1 MRDLGTSASLRLPL
15 GLLLVL
21 LLGGCMPSLLATATP
36 AATQTPTPTSSPAP
50 TAPPTPA
57 ATSSPAPTA
66 VPALALDP
74 PPGADPRQVE
84 VSIEPQLPADGDGR
98 IIVRVTSL
106 AEARIDELV
115 LRWPTELDEALF
127 LAPFTP
133 TPERIADGGDPLVQ
147 PWTKWVVGSG
157 EQGEP
162 AGTTSLGWGPL
173 LAGATLE
180 IPVVVTRVTS
190 GPVAFD
196 LQVLAG
202 NDLLQ
207 LSDGRPAEVRVE
219 LP

>member
-1 MRDLGTSASLRLPL
+1 MSRRLPL
-15 GLLLVL
+15 LLGLGLCL
-21 LLGGCMPSLLATATP
+21 LLGACMPSLLST
-36 AATQTPTPTSSPAP
+36 
-50 TAPPTPA
+50 PTPA
-57 ATSSPAPTA
+57 ATPTPSPTSSPTPTA
-66 VPALALDP
+66 PSTPAATGSPVPTAEPALALDP
-74 PPGADPRQVE
+74 PPRSDPRQVE

-106 AEARIDELV
+106 AEVLIEELV

-147 PWTKWVVGSG
+147 PWTKWVVGPG
-157 EQGEP
+157 EQDEP

-180 IPVVVTRVTS
+180 IPVVVTRVAD

-207 LSDGRPAEVRVE
+207 LPDGRPAQLRVE